1 MEKSKLL
8 LHHSFLVG
16 RKVQNLI
23 KYRDLVPIG
32 GFVQK
37 ISYLSCCHLIFDKKI
52 SLTTFTGYYAL
63 YNIYIYHYFL
73 VSRKV
78 QNFINYGNLVPI
90 GGHVQ
95 KISYLSCFHLIFD
108 KKISFE
114 YI

>member
-52 SLTTFTGYYAL
+52 SLNTFTGYYAL
-63 YNIYIYHYFL
+63 YIYIYIIIFWS
-73 VSRKV
+73 VER
-78 QNFINYGNLVPI
+78 F
-90 GGHVQ
+90 
-95 KISYLSCFHLIFD
+95 KISLIME
-108 KKISFE
+108 I
-114 YI
+114 